1 MVLGGFVGSVL
12 TGVRERVA
20 TVARRCAVPVRPM
33 KGRLV
38 RVWLVP
44 RGRNARG
51 HAGGRGRRAGRLPT
65 RSRMGWR
72 NGASG
77 LCGDDFQASCTH
89 PTLIPFRAT
98 NVVVA
103 RGLSRLDELN
113 ILDRKSTRLNSS
125 HRTNSYAVFCFKK
138 NTTAAALLAR
148 AGWRVALL
156 DKVRFPQRKVCG

>member
-89 PTLIPFRAT
+89 PTLFASRAT

-113 ILDRKSTRLNSS
+113 ILRGGERENGCVVGRRIFAQRRPVLDDGVGSRSARQIE
-125 HRTNSYAVFCFKK
+125 
-138 NTTAAALLAR
+138 NTCE
-148 AGWRVALL
+148 
-156 DKVRFPQRKVCG
+156 Q

>member
-38 RVWLVP
+38 RHWLVP

-51 HAGGRGRRAGRLPT
+51 HAGGRGRRAGSLPT
-65 RSRMGWR
+65 RTRIGWR

-77 LCGDDFQASCTH
+77 LSGDDLQAPRTH
-89 PTLIPFRAT
+89 PPLIPFRGTHVELA
-98 NVVVA
+98 A
-103 RGLSRLDELN
+103 GL
-113 ILDRKSTRLNSS
+113 
-125 HRTNSYAVFCFKK
+125 
-138 NTTAAALLAR
+138 
-148 AGWRVALL
+148 
-156 DKVRFPQRKVCG
+156 